1 VNQSTESDSV
11 ARYVFIYV
19 GWLIAASVVVAI
31 VSILLPVVMRSSGL
45 FLVVSVR
52 VAAAMAAYQAFIKR
66 HARLLDP
73 EEYWDLVAFCG
84 VLAFAWEAFWFCIG
98 AALDD
103 RPIHSWQA
111 IVFGFVG
118 GALLDLA
125 APAFGFSN
133 RMGNRILQTQLKRL
147 SAAGAIADAPP
158 QRGR

>member
-1 VNQSTESDSV
+1 MTQSTERESV
-11 ARYVFIYV
+11 ARYVLIYL
-19 GWLIAASVVVAI
+19 GWMIAASVVVAT
-31 VSILLPVVMRSSGL
+31 VLMLFPGVMHSSGL

-66 HARLLDP
+66 HSRLLDA

-84 VLAFAWEAFWFCIG
+84 LLGFAWEAFWFCVG

-118 GALLDLA
+118 GALLDVA

-133 RMGNRILQTQLKRL
+133 RTGNRLLNAHMKRQ
-147 SAAGAIADAPP
+147 AAVF
-158 QRGR
+158 R